1 MLAQGDIDIIQTLAI
16 RACGC
21 SGKSSYSRAGVGG
34 DVSWAAKDPL
44 HQGLRVH
51 TGA

>member
-1 MLAQGDIDIIQTLAI
+1 MLAQGDINIIQTLPI
-16 RACGC
+16 GACGC

-44 HQGLRVH
+44 HQGLRAH
-51 TGA
+51 AGA